1 MPIEATVCLLR
12 KDGSLLLQKKASER
26 FGGGKW
32 DGPGGKLRP
41 GESPAEGVVREVEEE
56 TGLTIIAPTFHG
68 SFDVYFG
75 PGDQPA
81 WIVVYRDRHHKV
93 GFIELNAVAARL
105 LELIQAD
112 TGVSGRR
119 LLEQIAAE
127 LAHPDPDTVITGGLE
142 IMQNLYRKD
151 ILQGALSP

>member
-75 PGDQPA
+75 PGDQPD
-81 WIVVYRDRHHKV
+81 WIVHVFSASRFVGRPRSSDEGLLRWFPEDQLPYEEMWPSDRHW
-93 GFIELNAVAARL
+93 LPAVLAGHSFQATLWFDERAEQL
-105 LELIQAD
+105 LD
-112 TGVSGRR
+112 YSV
-119 LLEQIAAE
+119 LL
-127 LAHPDPDTVITGGLE
+127 
-142 IMQNLYRKD
+142 K
-151 ILQGALSP
+151 